1 VVQFGWDT
9 HTLDGKAILKD
20 PHFDMIGYTI
30 SIATKMTAFA
40 KPDQIVIGQLVY
52 QILEDKQKSMFS
64 FLPISPQIWNYLSDN
79 TGGRIYRLYGSII

>member
-1 VVQFGWDT
+1 
-9 HTLDGKAILKD
+9 
-20 PHFDMIGYTI
+20 MIGYTI

-79 TGGRIYRLYGSII
+79 TGGKIYRLYGSII